1 MLCFYI
7 ESCRVPFCS
16 KQTLFYV
23 FFYALN
29 SVGWLISVR

>member
-1 MLCFYI
+1 MFI
-7 ESCRVPFCS
+7 SNPVGVPFCS